1 MHNKLRAAALAAV
14 VILLGSGCSSVGGG
28 THSASESGK
37 TAMPAVAGGNS
48 SPAEVLCHALVTVQ
62 DLPPGFGSSST
73 PASCDDDPRLQATS
87 FKGQNGGL
95 EVIGEELERD
105 GSVEEAT
112 SRLPDLIAEL
122 NKMAPDTAEQDP
134 AEFRDLGDE
143 VHYFTSHHEQ
153 TYWNTLYIRR
163 GKLLMYLSVTKYGPF
178 TPADMHLY
186 ASKAVKRTAPLV

>member
-1 MHNKLRAAALAAV
+1 MPTAA
-14 VILLGSGCSSVGGG
+14 GD
-28 THSASESGK
+28 
-37 TAMPAVAGGNS
+37 NS

-62 DLPPGFGSSST
+62 DLPPGFGRFST
-73 PASCDDDPRLQATS
+73 PASCDDDPRLQSTG

-95 EVIGEELERD
+95 EMIGEQLERD
-105 GSVEEAT
+105 GSVEDAT
-112 SRLPDLIAEL
+112 SRLPDFIAEL
-122 NKMAPDTAEQDP
+122 NKLAPDSAEQDP

-178 TPADMHLY
+178 PSTDMHLF
-186 ASKAVKRTAPLV
+186 ASKAVKRTSPLG